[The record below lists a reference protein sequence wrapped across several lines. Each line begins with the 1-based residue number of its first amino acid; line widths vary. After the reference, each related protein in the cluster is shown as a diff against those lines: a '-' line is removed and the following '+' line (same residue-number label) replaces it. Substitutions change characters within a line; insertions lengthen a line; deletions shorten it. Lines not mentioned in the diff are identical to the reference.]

1 MTIFTSYES
10 IWMAEMSL
18 CLVGQALSRGD
29 LEGNFCLECV
39 QRWEGGLRGLTS
51 FSLPDDGQCG
61 GEESALIDPIRMES
75 TIVEV
80 HLRSPAQDLHGL
92 TPPDGFEPSTDCL
105 EGSCSIQ
112 LS

>member
-1 MTIFTSYES
+1 MRPA
-10 IWMAEMSL
+10 MGGRAE
-18 CLVGQALSRGD
+18 GPD
-29 LEGNFCLECV
+29 LF
-39 QRWEGGLRGLTS
+39 
-51 FSLPDDGQCG
+51 FLPDDGRFG
-61 GEESALIDPIRMES
+61 SEEAALIDPIRMES